1 MPPSESVQHVSV
13 TILRTPEDVYAFVAN
28 PENLPRWAAGLS
40 TGIREKDGEWVADSP
55 MGPVK
60 VRFAALNL
68 LGVLDHDVVLPS
80 GETVHNPLR
89 VVPNGTASEL
99 TFTLF
104 HRPGMTEQQ
113 FAADAAAVQRDL
125 HELKRLLEDRA

>member
-1 MPPSESVQHVSV
+1 MPPFESVQHVSV
-13 TILRTPEDVYAFVAN
+13 TIERAPEDVYVFAAN

-40 TGIREKDGEWVADSP
+40 SGIRWVDGEWVADSP
-55 MGPVK
+55 MGSVK
-60 VRFAALNL
+60 VRFAPPNA

-89 VVPNGTASEL
+89 VVANGTASEL

-104 HRPGMTEQQ
+104 RRPGMTEQQ
-113 FAADAAAVQRDL
+113 FAADAGAVTRDL
-125 HELKRLLEDRA
+125 FQLKRLLEERA

>member
-1 MPPSESVQHVSV
+1 MRPFESVRHVSV
-13 TILRTPEDVYAFVAN
+13 TIARAPGDVYAFVVD
-28 PENLPRWAAGLS
+28 PRNLPRWAAGLS
-40 TGIREKDGEWVADSP
+40 SGIRSVDGEWVTDSP

-60 VRFAALNL
+60 VRFEAPNE

-104 HRPGMTEQQ
+104 RRPGMTEEQ
-113 FAADAAAVQRDL
+113 FEADADAVGRDL
-125 HELKRLLEDRA
+125 ARLKRLLEERA